1 MNKRVTSTTAGTE
14 PIPGYVLRKRLG
26 AGGYGEVWLADA
38 PGGLQ
43 KAIKLI
49 YGSVDDSRAA
59 NELRSLERIR
69 SVHHPFL
76 LSLER
81 IEIIDGK
88 VVIVTELAESSLQ
101 DRFQASRR
109 QGGPGI
115 PRNELLDFLRDS
127 ADALDFLAQKH
138 NLQHLDVKPG
148 NLLIIANHIKVAD
161 FGLVK
166 DLHDPNQSLV
176 SGLTPSYSAPEV
188 FDGRPDFRSDQY
200 SLAIVYMEMLTGR
213 LPFSGRNAG
222 ELARQHLTQA
232 PNLDPLP
239 PADRSIVQRALSKN
253 PLDRYATC
261 RQFVDQ
267 LLKVRS
273 SVVVPTMDV
282 QERNSSTDEIQSKS
296 ILATDTRNWTTSR
309 KHRFARPIPIRQ
321 IANEWNTPRAMFIGL
336 GGMGVLALRDIRNDI
351 LHNVDSR
358 FTVDDYAWLALD
370 TSREQLEAVVEGGKL
385 ERLPVENAILLP
397 IQSPQAYRKLDIE
410 LFAPLSRRWLY
421 NIPKTQRTEGVRPI
435 ATLALI
441 ANYPALAKMVEG
453 QISTLIRQHQSDLNC
468 HSPLKVYV
476 TASLHGGTGSAW
488 LAEIGLIVRRAFARH
503 GFNNYR
509 LSAVVSAGTTA
520 KGNGTANLLAAN
532 AIVSISEL
540 THFMNPACEKPN
552 LDYRGGLTTSSD
564 CPYDWVT
571 LVDGGLLEDG
581 SSSRQTPKK
590 LARAVSLDIQTLCA
604 AALNE
609 SRQQWKQVE
618 FGWLRTVR
626 CESIQSASASTPE
639 TLAQVCSLE
648 VLHGLLDYLTNGSP
662 SSKNSTSRPPESTD
676 STNAGS
682 NYMPLTKEAIEELTR
697 KTLREMSLVFD
708 GVPANQVAE
717 LWAVRLLGSSEQRNL
732 QLAKDLDH
740 WQKSIMRQVQ
750 MRVYNWRQIERIQ
763 LEVIQGLLNYLD
775 TQLASTLNQLRQFT
789 QLFPKKHSIAEL
801 AQLYVAEFTKACANF
816 MEQVRSES
824 QELALAIQAW
834 RNEIMASATS
844 VIRQCHMT
852 THGLTPQ
859 TQTLCAHVRASLED
873 RFFAQVIEILAKAP
887 EKIGLPTVGG
897 DASNAAII
905 TPAVTSAA
913 DVLSNAQALIVQS
926 CKEMGINASDLQC
939 RMYHH
944 STVSFDDLRETAPP
958 LADGG
963 GEIVRMIVTNEEQL
977 PTVDSAVKEL
987 GIASSTTLL
996 PGTPSLGTQIV
1007 CDAGNLSLP
1016 YIVSSLWRP
1025 TGATLSLAERLRTRV
1040 DIEWQ
1045 EVSGLLNWYRNAGG
1059 QATSGDLGE
1068 TQDDCRT
1075 EDISIAVPQL
1085 DPSLPIVQS
1094 TSQISL

>member
-14 PIPGYVLRKRLG
+14 PIPGYLLRKRLG

-81 IEIIDGK
+81 IEIVDGK

-166 DLHDPNQSLV
+166 DLQDPNQSLV

-213 LPFSGRNAG
+213 LPFNGRNAG

-273 SVVVPTMDV
+273 SVVVPTLESP
-282 QERNSSTDEIQSKS
+282 ERNSSTDELPSKS

-309 KHRFARPIPIRQ
+309 KHRFAKPIPIRQ

-336 GGMGVLALRDIRNDI
+336 GGTGVLALREIRNDI

-370 TSREQLEAVVEGGKL
+370 SSREQLEVVVEGGKL
-385 ERLPVENAILLP
+385 EKLPVDNAILLP
-397 IQSPQAYRKLDIE
+397 IQTPQAYRKLDIE

-441 ANYPALAKMVEG
+441 ANYPALVKMIENQLHG
-453 QISTLIRQHQSDLNC
+453 LMKQHQSDVNC
-468 HSPLKVYV
+468 QSPLKVYV

-488 LAEIGLIVRRAFARH
+488 LAEVGLIVRRAFAKH

-520 KGNGTANLLAAN
+520 KGNGLANLQAAN
-532 AIVSISEL
+532 AIVSLSEL
-540 THFMNPACEKPN
+540 THFMNPGCEKPN
-552 LDYRGGLTTSSD
+552 LDYRGGLVTSSA
-564 CPYDWVT
+564 CPFDWVS
-571 LVDGGLLEDG
+571 LVDGGLLEDI

-609 SRQQWKQVE
+609 SRQNGKQVE
-618 FGWLRTVR
+618 FGWLRAVR
-626 CESIQSASASTPE
+626 CESVQNASASTPE
-639 TLAQVCSLE
+639 ALAQVCSLE
-648 VLHGLLDYLTNGSP
+648 VLNGLLDYMTNGNP
-662 SSKNSTSRPPESTD
+662 SGKALTSRTTEEETTGNPNST
-676 STNAGS
+676 
-682 NYMPLTKEAIEELTR
+682 YMPLTKEAIDELIR
-697 KTLREMSLVFD
+697 KTLREMALVFD
-708 GVPANQVAE
+708 GVPASQVAE
-717 LWAVRLLGSSEQRNL
+717 LWAVRLLGSRERRQM
-732 QLAKDLDH
+732 QLATDLDH
-740 WQKSIMRQVQ
+740 WQKVIIRQVQ

-763 LEVIQGLLNYLD
+763 LEVIQGLLKYLD
-775 TQLASTLNQLRQFT
+775 TQLAITLEQLRQFP
-789 QLFPKKHSIAEL
+789 QLFPKKHNIAEL
-801 AQLYVAEFTKACANF
+801 AQAYVGEFTKACVNF

-824 QELALAIQAW
+824 QELALAMQAW
-834 RNEIMASATS
+834 RNEIIAGASS
-844 VIRQCHMT
+844 LIRHCQMS

-873 RFFAQVIEILAKAP
+873 QFFTQLIELLNKAP
-887 EKIGLPTVGG
+887 EKVGLPNVPCEIGT
-897 DASNAAII
+897 D
-905 TPAVTSAA
+905 PAGSFLGSAA
-913 DVLSNAQALIVQS
+913 EVLGKAKELIVQS

-944 STVSFDDLRETAPP
+944 STVSFDELRDTAPS

-977 PTVDSAVKEL
+977 QTVDSAVKEL
-987 GIASSTTLL
+987 GIAGITTLL

-1016 YIVSSLWRP
+1016 FIVSSLWRP

-1045 EVSGLLNWYRNAGG
+1045 EVSGLLNWHRNIDG
-1059 QATSGDLGE
+1059 QQAVELGE
-1068 TQDDCRT
+1068 DEGCRT
-1075 EDISIAVPQL
+1075 EDISILMPVPDSVL
-1085 DPSLPIVQS
+1085 ANDQS
-1094 TSQISL
+1094 QSQV

>member
-1 MNKRVTSTTAGTE
+1 MNKRVSSTTAGTE

-49 YGSVDDSRAA
+49 YGSVDDTRAA

-81 IEIIDGK
+81 IEIVDGK

-109 QGGPGI
+109 LGGPGI

-213 LPFSGRNAG
+213 IPFSGKTAG

-267 LLKVRS
+267 LFKVRS
-273 SVVVPTMDV
+273 SVVVPTMDAP
-282 QERNSSTDEIQSKS
+282 ERNSSTDELPSRS
-296 ILATDTRNWTTSR
+296 VLATDTRNWTTSR
-309 KHRFARPIPIRQ
+309 KHRFAKPIPIKQ
-321 IANEWNTPRAMFIGL
+321 IAHEWNTPRAMFIGL
-336 GGMGVLALRDIRNDI
+336 GGVGVLALREIRNDI

-370 TSREQLEAVVEGGKL
+370 SSREQLEVVVEGGKL
-385 ERLPVENAILLP
+385 EKLPVENAILLP

-441 ANYPALAKMVEG
+441 ANYTALFKMIEN
-453 QISTLIRQHQSDLNC
+453 QLHALMKQHQADVNC
-468 HSPLKVYV
+468 SSPLKIYV

-488 LAEIGLIVRRAFARH
+488 LSEIGLIVRRVFTKLGYH
-503 GFNNYR
+503 NYR

-520 KGNGTANLLAAN
+520 KGNGVANLQAAN
-532 AIVSISEL
+532 AIVSLSEL
-540 THFMNPACEKPN
+540 NYFMNPGCEKPN
-552 LDYRGGLTTSSD
+552 LDYRQGLVTSAD
-564 CPYDWVT
+564 CPFDWVT
-571 LVDGGLLEDG
+571 LVDGGLLEDIA
-581 SSSRQTPKK
+581 SSRQTPKK

-618 FGWLRTVR
+618 FGWLRAVR
-626 CESIQSASASTPE
+626 CESIQNASASTPE

-648 VLHGLLDYLTNGSP
+648 VLHGLLDYLTNGNP
-662 SSKNSTSRPPESTD
+662 SGKTLTNRPTESTD
-676 STNAGS
+676 SGS
-682 NYMPLTKEAIEELTR
+682 PGSTYMPLTKEAIEEMIR
-697 KTLREMSLVFD
+697 KTLREMALIFD

-717 LWAVRLLGSSEQRNL
+717 LWSVRLLGSSDRRQL

-740 WQKSIMRQVQ
+740 WQKSITRQVQ

-763 LEVIQGLLNYLD
+763 LEVIQGLLHYLD
-775 TQLASTLNQLRQFT
+775 SQLAGTLDQLRQFT
-789 QLFPKKHSIAEL
+789 QLFPKKHNIAEL
-801 AQLYVAEFTKACANF
+801 AKAYISEFTTACANF

-824 QELALAIQAW
+824 QELILAMQAW
-834 RNEIMASATS
+834 RNEIIAGASS
-844 VIRQCHMT
+844 VIRNCQMT

-859 TQTLCAHVRASLED
+859 TQTLSAHVRASLED
-873 RFFAQVIEILAKAP
+873 RFFAQLIEILSRAS
-887 EKIGLPTVGG
+887 EKIGLPLLPGE
-897 DASNAAII
+897 SNANQNATI
-905 TPAVTSAA
+905 TSASEM
-913 DVLSNAQALIVQS
+913 LSNAKELIVHC

-944 STVSFDDLRETAPP
+944 SAVSFDELRETAPS
-958 LADGG
+958 LADAG
-963 GEIVRMIVTNEEQL
+963 GEIVRLIVTNEEQL
-977 PTVDSAVKEL
+977 PTVDAAVKEL
-987 GIASSTTLL
+987 GIANTTTVL
-996 PGTPSLGTQIV
+996 PGTPSLGTQII

-1016 YIVSSLWRP
+1016 YIVSSHWRP

-1040 DIEWQ
+1040 DIDWQ
-1045 EVSGLLNWYRNAGG
+1045 EVSGLLNWHRPADLASSSANE
-1059 QATSGDLGE
+1059 SGE
-1068 TQDDCRT
+1068 ECRT
-1075 EDISIAVPQL
+1075 EDISAVMPEL
-1085 DPSLPIVQS
+1085 NAGSSITPN
-1094 TSQISL
+1094 TSQV